1 MRPVPNQPWASRK
14 HRPHQPQSRLPVE
27 LADQIHLVNQAVGY
41 FADHFSEAIELE
53 SMAEALGVNGD
64 WLDLCFDH
72 CRGKTPFQSLQ
83 HLRLSRLFERIA
95 AQPQI
100 TLQRQVDRCG
110 LASVMVANQ
119 SFEQLFGI
127 GLAPF
132 RRMCRRAARDRQMTS
147 MGQPYPNRA

>member
-1 MRPVPNQPWASRK
+1 MRPVPNQPRASRK
-14 HRPHQPQSRLPVE
+14 HRPHQRQGRLPVE
-27 LADQIHLVNQAVGY
+27 LADQIDLVNQAVGY

-83 HLRLSRLFERIA
+83 HLRLSRLFEGIA

-110 LASVMVANQ
+110 LASVMGANQ

-132 RRMCRRAARDRQMTS
+132 RQMCRRAARDRQVAS
-147 MGQPYPNRA
+147 MGLPYPNRA

>member
-1 MRPVPNQPWASRK
+1 MRPVPNQPK
-14 HRPHQPQSRLPVE
+14 SRLPVA
-27 LADQIHLVNQAVGY
+27 LADQIDLVNQAVGF

-83 HLRLSRLFERIA
+83 HLRLSRLFEGIA
-95 AQPQI
+95 AEPHS
-100 TLQRQVDRCG
+100 TLQQQVDRCG
-110 LASVMVANQ
+110 LASVMGASK

-132 RRMCRRAARDRQMTS
+132 RRMCRRAAQDRQMTS
-147 MGQPYPNRA
+147 MDLPYPNRA

>member
-1 MRPVPNQPWASRK
+1 MRPVPNQPWV
-14 HRPHQPQSRLPVE
+14 RLPVE
-27 LADQIHLVNQAVGY
+27 LADQIDMVNQAVGY

-83 HLRLSRLFERIA
+83 HLRLSRLFESIA

-147 MGQPYPNRA
+147 MGLPYPNRA

>member
-1 MRPVPNQPWASRK
+1 MRPVPNQPWVSRK
-14 HRPHQPQSRLPVE
+14 HRPHQPQVRLPVE
-27 LADQIHLVNQAVGY
+27 LADQIDLVNQAVGY

-110 LASVMVANQ
+110 LASVMVANH

-147 MGQPYPNRA
+147 MGLPYPNRA

>member
-83 HLRLSRLFERIA
+83 HLRLSRLFEGIA
-95 AQPQI
+95 AQPLI

>member
-1 MRPVPNQPWASRK
+1 MRPVPNQPWVS
-14 HRPHQPQSRLPVE
+14 LPVE
-27 LADQIHLVNQAVGY
+27 LADQIDLVNQAVGY

-132 RRMCRRAARDRQMTS
+132 RRMCRRAAQDRQMTS

>member
-1 MRPVPNQPWASRK
+1 MRPVPNQPWTSRK

-27 LADQIHLVNQAVGY
+27 LADQIDLVNQAVGY

-83 HLRLSRLFERIA
+83 HLRLSRLFEGIA
-95 AQPQI
+95 AEPHR
-100 TLQRQVDRCG
+100 TLQQQVDRCG
-110 LASVMVANQ
+110 LASVMGASK

>member
-1 MRPVPNQPWASRK
+1 MRPVPNQPHA
-14 HRPHQPQSRLPVE
+14 RLPVE
-27 LADQIHLVNQAVGY
+27 LADQIDLVNQAVGF
-41 FADHFSEAIELE
+41 FAAHFSEAIELE

-83 HLRLSRLFERIA
+83 HLRLSRLFEGIA

-132 RRMCRRAARDRQMTS
+132 RRMCRRAAQDRQMTS
-147 MGQPYPNRA
+147 MGLPYPNRA

>member
-1 MRPVPNQPWASRK
+1 MRPVPNQPWVS
-14 HRPHQPQSRLPVE
+14 LPVE
-27 LADQIHLVNQAVGY
+27 LADQIDLVNHAVGY

-53 SMAEALGVNGD
+53 SMAEALGVNRD

-147 MGQPYPNRA
+147 MGLPYPNRA

>member
-1 MRPVPNQPWASRK
+1 MNARNIGLITHYLSAPT
-14 HRPHQPQSRLPVE
+14 L
-27 LADQIHLVNQAVGY
+27 
-41 FADHFSEAIELE
+41 
-53 SMAEALGVNGD
+53 VNGD

-83 HLRLSRLFERIA
+83 HLRLSRLFEGIA
-95 AQPQI
+95 SQPQI

-132 RRMCRRAARDRQMTS
+132 RRMCRRAAQDRQMTS

>member
-1 MRPVPNQPWASRK
+1 MRPVPNQAWASRK
-14 HRPHQPQSRLPVE
+14 HRPHQPPGRLPVA
-27 LADQIHLVNQAVGY
+27 LADQIDLVNQAVGY
-41 FADHFSEAIELE
+41 FADHFGEAIELE

-83 HLRLSRLFERIA
+83 HLRLSRLFEGIA
-95 AQPQI
+95 AEPQH
-100 TLQRQVDRCG
+100 TLKQQVNRCG
-110 LASVMVANQ
+110 LASVMRANQ

-132 RRMCRRAARDRQMTS
+132 RRMCRRAARDRQIAS
-147 MGQPYPNRA
+147 MGLPYPNQA

>member
-27 LADQIHLVNQAVGY
+27 LADQIHLVTQAVGY

-83 HLRLSRLFERIA
+83 HLRLSRLFECIA

>member
-83 HLRLSRLFERIA
+83 HLRLSRLFEGIA
-95 AQPQI
+95 AEPHR
-100 TLQRQVDRCG
+100 TLQQQVDRCG
-110 LASVMVANQ
+110 LASVMGASK

>member
-14 HRPHQPQSRLPVE
+14 HRPHQSQGRLPVE
-27 LADQIHLVNQAVGY
+27 LADQIDLVNQAVGY

-83 HLRLSRLFERIA
+83 HLRLSRLFEGIV
-95 AQPQI
+95 AQPQM

-110 LASVMVANQ
+110 LASVMGANQ

-132 RRMCRRAARDRQMTS
+132 RRMCRRAARDRQVAS
-147 MGQPYPNRA
+147 MGLPYPNRA

>member
-1 MRPVPNQPWASRK
+1 
-14 HRPHQPQSRLPVE
+14 
-27 LADQIHLVNQAVGY
+27 VGY

-83 HLRLSRLFERIA
+83 HLRLSRLFEGIA
-95 AQPQI
+95 AEPQR
-100 TLQRQVDRCG
+100 TLQHQVNRCG
-110 LASVMVANQ
+110 LTSVMRANQ

-132 RRMCRRAARDRQMTS
+132 RLMCRRAARDRQIVNMD
-147 MGQPYPNRA
+147 QPYSNRA

>member
-1 MRPVPNQPWASRK
+1 MRPVPNQPWVSRK
-14 HRPHQPQSRLPVE
+14 HRPHQPQVRLPVE
-27 LADQIHLVNQAVGY
+27 LADQIDLVNQAVGY

-95 AQPQI
+95 AQPHR
-100 TLQRQVDRCG
+100 TLQQQVDRCG
-110 LASVMVANQ
+110 LASVMGANQ

-132 RRMCRRAARDRQMTS
+132 RRMCRRAAQDRQMTS
-147 MGQPYPNRA
+147 MGLPYPNRA

>member
-1 MRPVPNQPWASRK
+1 MRPVPNQPRASRK
-14 HRPHQPQSRLPVE
+14 HRPHQSQARLPVE
-27 LADQIHLVNQAVGY
+27 LADQIDLVNQAVGY

-72 CRGKTPFQSLQ
+72 CRGKTPVQSLQ
-83 HLRLSRLFERIA
+83 HLRLSRLCEGIA

-110 LASVMVANQ
+110 LASVMGANQ

-132 RRMCRRAARDRQMTS
+132 RRMCRRAARDRQVAS
-147 MGQPYPNRA
+147 MGLPYPNRA

>member
-1 MRPVPNQPWASRK
+1 MRPVPNQPWVSRK
-14 HRPHQPQSRLPVE
+14 HRPHQPQVRLPVE
-27 LADQIHLVNQAVGY
+27 LADQIDLVNQAVGY

-147 MGQPYPNRA
+147 MGLPYPNRA